1 MQLQE
6 TLKTKPKKSWGQL
19 YYRGKAITMAG
30 PNEVEC
36 MESAITGESDD
47 DDSIAGNVEED

>member
-1 MQLQE
+1 
-6 TLKTKPKKSWGQL
+6 L

-30 PNEVEC
+30 PNEFEC

-47 DDSIAGNVEED
+47 DDSIAGNVEEDLGWMNITDIIPTGGVTV